1 MIRTP
6 PAPPGHH
13 QDTTRTPPGHI
24 QDTSR
29 TPPGKLPPRPTQCFF
44 FFSWAYRYICTSI
57 IDVHIFPCPFWL
69 QAMHSQMAHARSR
82 SPRNCRWEDQ
92 GWECICSSCEAA
104 LRTWNRDHFQKHPKG
119 EAERIIIAELY
130 RVGNPH
136 GEGRY
141 GTTQGYHP
149 SVRIVPDFVEGIRKK
164 LRRAQE
170 LKDMLMS
177 RKPRCQA
184 TCTSTQEEDMD

>member
-92 GWECICSSCEAA
+92 GWKCVCCSCEAA
-104 LRTWNRDHFQKHPKG
+104 LRTWKGGHFEREELEKQPKG
-119 EAERIIIAELY
+119 TAERFMIGELHS
-130 RVGNPH
+130 GIH
-136 GEGRY
+136 TH
-141 GTTQGYHP
+141 TTKGYHP
-149 SVRIVPDFVEGIRKK
+149 SVRIVPDFVEGRRK
-164 LRRAQE
+164 LRRRAQE
-170 LKDMLMS
+170 LKDRLMGVE
-177 RKPRCQA
+177 RPHVP
-184 TCTSTQEEDMD
+184 DVPVLH

>member
-69 QAMHSQMAHARSR
+69 QAMTAKWLMLARALHAIAVGRTKGGS
-82 SPRNCRWEDQ
+82 
-92 GWECICSSCEAA
+92 AFA
-104 LRTWNRDHFQKHPKG
+104 LPAR
-119 EAERIIIAELY
+119 
-130 RVGNPH
+130 PH
-136 GEGRY
+136 CAR
-141 GTTQGYHP
+141 GTVIT
-149 SVRIVPDFVEGIRKK
+149 SK
-164 LRRAQE
+164 
-170 LKDMLMS
+170 
-177 RKPRCQA
+177 
-184 TCTSTQEEDMD
+184 STQKAKRRGSSSPSFTVWAIPMGKADTVPHRGIIRACGSSPISSKVSGKNFEERRS

>member
-1 MIRTP
+1 MSSLLLVTMAR
-6 PAPPGHH
+6 
-13 QDTTRTPPGHI
+13 
-24 QDTSR
+24 SR
-29 TPPGKLPPRPTQCFF
+29 
-44 FFSWAYRYICTSI
+44 
-57 IDVHIFPCPFWL
+57 
-69 QAMHSQMAHARSR
+69 ARSR

-119 EAERIIIAELY
+119 EAERIIIAELH

-136 GEGRY
+136 GKGRY

-170 LKDMLMS
+170 LKDMLMGRKSRCEAEEEEAEKEKLRRRAQELKDMLMS